1 MSDLMEKKGRS
12 SFGSKF
18 GFIMAAVGSA
28 VGLGNIWRFP
38 YIAAKFGGGLFL
50 LLYLVIVAVL
60 GFTMLTLEFTI
71 GRNRNANVID
81 AFAVGKKKRSYI
93 GWLCILIPFLIVSY
107 YNVIGGW
114 ILKYLFAFFDGGS
127 MFATGDYKGAFTG
140 FVSDYNASS
149 EMTALFL
156 ILCLAVLIFGVQKG
170 IEKVSKIMMP
180 LLFGMLVFMAIVSL
194 TRPNALEGLA
204 YLFVPNFESIAEN
217 GGFLQMLSAAT
228 GQAFYSLSV
237 GMGIAVTYG
246 SYLKKDQSI
255 PQNALSVCG
264 LDTLV
269 AIFSGVAVLPAVF
282 SLPSIT
288 LNDVQGA
295 GLVFKVFPAIF
306 ADMGAFGT
314 IVAIIFFLLVLF
326 AAWTSAISLLEVLI
340 SALEEKTKISRKMA
354 TLIVGLVI
362 FVTSILV
369 AHSQSGMFGVD
380 LLDLFDSLT
389 TYVMLPLTGLLMCF
403 FLVKVIGMSKAKE
416 ELLLNCKTQKLGKV
430 WEIAIKFV
438 VPVLITFILVMGIL
452 TWTKV
457 I

>member
-38 YIAAKFGGGLFL
+38 YVAGTYGGGLFL
-50 LLYLVIVAVL
+50 LLYIVIVAIL
-60 GFTMLTLEFTI
+60 GFSMLTLEFVI
-71 GRNRNANVID
+71 GRNRNANVVD

-114 ILKYLFAFFDGGS
+114 IVKYLSIYVTGGS
-127 MFATGDYKGAFTG
+127 FTENGYDGTFSAFI
-140 FVSDYNASS
+140 SDPVASGVF
-149 EMTALFL
+149 TIIFLALC
-156 ILCLAVLIFGVQKG
+156 ITVLIFGVQKG

-180 LLFGMLVFMAIVSL
+180 ALFVMLVFMAVISL
-194 TRPNALEGLA
+194 TMPGAIEGLKFM
-204 YLFVPNFESIAEN
+204 FVPNFESIEAN

-264 LDTLV
+264 LDTMV
-269 AIFSGVAVLPAVF
+269 AIFSGLAVLPAIFAVGIA
-282 SLPSIT
+282 PSA
-288 LNDVQGA
+288 GP
-295 GLVFKVFPAIF
+295 GLVFISFPAVF
-306 ADMGAFGT
+306 ESLGGFG
-314 IVAIIFFLLVLF
+314 IVAGILFFTLVLF

-340 SALEEKTKISRKMA
+340 SALEEKTKLSRKGA
-354 TLIVGLVI
+354 TLVVAVVI
-362 FVTSILV
+362 SITSILV
-369 AHSQSGMFGVD
+369 AISMQPEGLFGVN

-403 FLVKVIGMSKAKE
+403 FLVKVIGMKTAKE
-416 ELLLNCKTQKLGKV
+416 ELLLNCKVQKLGRV
-430 WEIAIKFV
+430 WGIAIKFI
-438 VPVLITFILVMGIL
+438 VPVLIAFILVMGIL
-452 TWTKV
+452 TWTG
-457 I
+457 II

>member
-1 MSDLMEKKGRS
+1 MLDSMEKKGRS

-38 YIAAKFGGGLFL
+38 YIAGTYGGGLFL
-50 LLYLVIVAVL
+50 LLYIAIVAIL
-60 GFTMLTLEFTI
+60 GFSMLTLEFVI

-81 AFAVGKKKRSYI
+81 AFATGKKKRSYI

-114 ILKYLFAFFDGGS
+114 IIKYLTIFVTGGDFGS
-127 MFATGDYKGAFTG
+127 AGYEGTFGEFT
-140 FVSDYNASS
+140 SDPVASGVF
-149 EMTALFL
+149 TIIFLALC
-156 ILCLAVLIFGVQKG
+156 IIVLIFGVQKG
-170 IEKVSKIMMP
+170 IEKVSKILMP
-180 LLFGMLVFMAIVSL
+180 ALFVMLVFMAIVSL
-194 TRPNALEGLA
+194 TMPGAIEGLKFM
-204 YLFVPNFESIAEN
+204 FVPNFESIEAN

-264 LDTLV
+264 LDTMV
-269 AIFSGVAVLPAVF
+269 AIFSGLAVLPAIFAVGIA
-282 SLPSIT
+282 PSA
-288 LNDVQGA
+288 GP
-295 GLVFKVFPAIF
+295 GLVFISFPAVF
-306 ADMGAFGT
+306 ESLGGFGV
-314 IVAIIFFLLVLF
+314 VAGILFFLLVLF

-340 SALEEKTKISRKMA
+340 SALEEKTKLSRKGA
-354 TLIVGLVI
+354 TLVVAVVI
-362 FVTSILV
+362 SITSILV
-369 AHSQSGMFGVD
+369 AISMQPEGLFGIN

-403 FLVKVIGMSKAKE
+403 FLIKVIGMKTAKE
-416 ELLLNCKTQKLGKV
+416 ELLLNCKVKKLGKV
-430 WEIAIKFV
+430 WEFAIKFV
-438 VPVLITFILVMGIL
+438 VPVLIAFILVMGIL

>member
-1 MSDLMEKKGRS
+1 MLDSMENKGRS

-38 YIAAKFGGGLFL
+38 YIAGTYGGGLFL
-50 LLYLVIVAVL
+50 LLYIAIVAIL
-60 GFTMLTLEFTI
+60 GFSMLTLEFVI

-81 AFAVGKKKRSYI
+81 AFATGKKKRSYI

-114 ILKYLFAFFDGGS
+114 IIKYLTIFVTGGDFGS
-127 MFATGDYKGAFTG
+127 VGYEGTFGEFT
-140 FVSDYNASS
+140 SDPVASGVF
-149 EMTALFL
+149 TIIFLALC
-156 ILCLAVLIFGVQKG
+156 IIVLIFGVQKG
-170 IEKVSKIMMP
+170 IEKVSKILMP
-180 LLFGMLVFMAIVSL
+180 ALFVMLVFMAIVSL
-194 TRPNALEGLA
+194 TMPGAIEGLKFM
-204 YLFVPNFESIAEN
+204 FVPNFESIAEN

-264 LDTLV
+264 LDTMV
-269 AIFSGVAVLPAVF
+269 AIFSGLAVLPAIFAVGIA
-282 SLPSIT
+282 PSA
-288 LNDVQGA
+288 GP
-295 GLVFKVFPAIF
+295 GLVFISFPAVF
-306 ADMGAFGT
+306 ESLGGFGV
-314 IVAIIFFLLVLF
+314 VAGILFFLLVLF

-340 SALEEKTKISRKMA
+340 SALEEKTKLSRKGA
-354 TLIVGLVI
+354 TLVVAVVI
-362 FVTSILV
+362 SITSILV
-369 AHSQSGMFGVD
+369 AISMQPEGLFGVN

-403 FLVKVIGMSKAKE
+403 FLIKVIGMKTAKE
-416 ELLLNCKTQKLGKV
+416 ELLLNCKVKKLGKV
-430 WEIAIKFV
+430 WEFAIKFV
-438 VPVLITFILVMGIL
+438 VPVLIAFILVMGIL

>member
-38 YIAAKFGGGLFL
+38 YIAGTYGGGLFL
-50 LLYLVIVAVL
+50 LLYIAIVAIL
-60 GFTMLTLEFTI
+60 GFSMLTLEFTI
-71 GRNRNANVID
+71 GRHKNANVLD

-114 ILKYLFAFFDGGS
+114 IIKYLTIFVTGGDFGS
-127 MFATGDYKGAFTG
+127 AGYEGTFGEFT
-140 FVSDYNASS
+140 SDPVASGVF
-149 EMTALFL
+149 TVIFLALC
-156 ILCLAVLIFGVQKG
+156 IIVLIFGVQKG

-180 LLFGMLVFMAIVSL
+180 ALFVMLVFMAVVSL
-194 TRPNALEGLA
+194 TMPGAIEGLKFM
-204 YLFVPNFESIAEN
+204 FVPNFESIAEN

-264 LDTLV
+264 LDTMV
-269 AIFSGVAVLPAVF
+269 AIFSGLAVLPAIF
-282 SLPSIT
+282 SVGITPSA
-288 LNDVQGA
+288 GP
-295 GLVFKVFPAIF
+295 GLVFISFPAVF
-306 ADMGAFGT
+306 EALGGFG
-314 IVAIIFFLLVLF
+314 IVVGVIFFLLVLF

-340 SALEEKTKISRKMA
+340 SALEEKTKLSRKGA
-354 TLIVGLVI
+354 TLVVAAVI
-362 FVTSILV
+362 TVTSILV
-369 AHSQSGMFGVD
+369 AISMQPEGLFGVN

-403 FLVKVIGMSKAKE
+403 FLIKVIGMKNAKE
-416 ELLLNCKTQKLGKV
+416 ELLLNCKSQKLGKV
-430 WEIAIKFV
+430 WEVAIKYV
-438 VPVLITFILVMGIL
+438 VPVLIAFILVMGIL
-452 TWTKV
+452 TWTK
-457 I
+457 II

>member
-1 MSDLMEKKGRS
+1 MLDSMENKGRS

-38 YIAAKFGGGLFL
+38 YIAGTYGGGLFL
-50 LLYLVIVAVL
+50 LLYIAIVAIL
-60 GFTMLTLEFTI
+60 GFSMLTLEFVI

-81 AFAVGKKKRSYI
+81 AFATGKKKRSYI
-93 GWLCILIPFLIVSY
+93 GWLCIIIPFLIVSY

-114 ILKYLFAFFDGGS
+114 IIKYLTIFVTGGDFGS
-127 MFATGDYKGAFTG
+127 AGYEGTFGEFT
-140 FVSDYNASS
+140 SDPVASGVF
-149 EMTALFL
+149 TIIFLALC
-156 ILCLAVLIFGVQKG
+156 IIVLIFGVQKG
-170 IEKVSKIMMP
+170 IEKVSKILMP
-180 LLFGMLVFMAIVSL
+180 ALFVMLVFMAIVSL
-194 TRPNALEGLA
+194 TMPGAIEGLKFM
-204 YLFVPNFESIAEN
+204 FVPNFESIEAN

-264 LDTLV
+264 LDTMV
-269 AIFSGVAVLPAVF
+269 AIFSGLAVLPAIFAVGIA
-282 SLPSIT
+282 PSA
-288 LNDVQGA
+288 GP
-295 GLVFKVFPAIF
+295 GLVFISFPAVF
-306 ADMGAFGT
+306 ESLGGFGV
-314 IVAIIFFLLVLF
+314 VAGILFFLLVLF

-340 SALEEKTKISRKMA
+340 SALEEKTKLSRKGA
-354 TLIVGLVI
+354 TLVVAVVI
-362 FVTSILV
+362 SITSILV
-369 AHSQSGMFGVD
+369 AISMQPEGLFGVN

-403 FLVKVIGMSKAKE
+403 FLIKVIGMKTAKE
-416 ELLLNCKTQKLGKV
+416 ELLLNCKVKKLGSV
-430 WEIAIKFV
+430 WEFAIKFV
-438 VPVLITFILVMGIL
+438 VPVLIAFILVMGIL

>member
-38 YIAAKFGGGLFL
+38 YIAGTYGGGLFL
-50 LLYLVIVAVL
+50 LLYIAIVAIL
-60 GFTMLTLEFTI
+60 GFSMLTLEFTI
-71 GRNRNANVID
+71 GRHKNANVLD

-114 ILKYLFAFFDGGS
+114 IIKYLTIFVTGGDFGS
-127 MFATGDYKGAFTG
+127 AGYEGTFGEFT
-140 FVSDYNASS
+140 SDPVASGVF
-149 EMTALFL
+149 TVIFLALC
-156 ILCLAVLIFGVQKG
+156 IIVLIFGVQKG

-180 LLFGMLVFMAIVSL
+180 ALFVMLVFMAIVSL
-194 TRPNALEGLA
+194 TMPGAIEGLKFM
-204 YLFVPNFESIAEN
+204 FVPNFESIAEN

-264 LDTLV
+264 LDTMV
-269 AIFSGVAVLPAVF
+269 AIFSGLAVLPAIF
-282 SLPSIT
+282 SVGITPSA
-288 LNDVQGA
+288 GP
-295 GLVFKVFPAIF
+295 GLVFISFPAVF
-306 ADMGAFGT
+306 EALGGFG
-314 IVAIIFFLLVLF
+314 IVVGVIFFLLVLF

-340 SALEEKTKISRKMA
+340 SALEEKTKLSRKGA
-354 TLIVGLVI
+354 TLVVAAVI
-362 FVTSILV
+362 TVTSILV
-369 AHSQSGMFGVD
+369 AISMQPEGLFGVN

-403 FLVKVIGMSKAKE
+403 FLVKVIGMKNAKE
-416 ELLLNCKTQKLGKV
+416 ELLLNCKSQKLGKV
-430 WEIAIKFV
+430 WEVAIKYV
-438 VPVLITFILVMGIL
+438 VPVLIAFILVMGIL

>member
-1 MSDLMEKKGRS
+1 MLDSMENKGRS

-38 YIAAKFGGGLFL
+38 YIAGTYGGGLFL
-50 LLYLVIVAVL
+50 LLYIAIVAIL
-60 GFTMLTLEFTI
+60 GFSMLTLEFVI

-81 AFAVGKKKRSYI
+81 AFATGKKKRSYI

-114 ILKYLFAFFDGGS
+114 IIKYLTIFVTGGDFGS
-127 MFATGDYKGAFTG
+127 AGYEGTFGEFT
-140 FVSDYNASS
+140 SDPVASGVF
-149 EMTALFL
+149 TIIFLALC
-156 ILCLAVLIFGVQKG
+156 IIVLIFGVQKG
-170 IEKVSKIMMP
+170 IEKVSKILMP
-180 LLFGMLVFMAIVSL
+180 ALFVMLVFMAIVSL
-194 TRPNALEGLA
+194 TMPGAIEGLKFM
-204 YLFVPNFESIAEN
+204 FVPNFESIEAN

-264 LDTLV
+264 LDTMV
-269 AIFSGVAVLPAVF
+269 AIFSGLAVLPAIFAVGIA
-282 SLPSIT
+282 PSA
-288 LNDVQGA
+288 GP
-295 GLVFKVFPAIF
+295 GLVFISFPAVF
-306 ADMGAFGT
+306 ESLGGFGV
-314 IVAIIFFLLVLF
+314 VAGILFFLLVLF

-340 SALEEKTKISRKMA
+340 SALEEKTKLSRKGA
-354 TLIVGLVI
+354 TLVVAVVI
-362 FVTSILV
+362 SITSILV
-369 AHSQSGMFGVD
+369 AISMQPEGLFGVN

-403 FLVKVIGMSKAKE
+403 FLIKVIGMKAAKE
-416 ELLLNCKTQKLGKV
+416 ELLLNCKVKKLGSV
-430 WEIAIKFV
+430 WEFAIKFV
-438 VPVLITFILVMGIL
+438 VPVLIAFILVMGIL

>member
-50 LLYLVIVAVL
+50 LLYLVIVVVL
-60 GFTMLTLEFTI
+60 GFSMLTLEFTI
-71 GRNRNANVID
+71 GRNRNANVLD

-114 ILKYLFAFFDGGS
+114 ILKYLTAFIGGGK
-127 MFATGDYKGAFTG
+127 MFEDGDYAGSFGG
-140 FVSDYNASS
+140 FVGDPVMSS
-149 EMTALFL
+149 VFTVIFLALC
-156 ILCLAVLIFGVQKG
+156 IIVLIFGVQKG
-170 IEKVSKIMMP
+170 IEKVSKFMMP
-180 LLFGMLVFMAIVSL
+180 ALFVMLVFMAIVSL

-204 YLFVPNFESIAEN
+204 YLFVPNFDSIAEN

-255 PQNALSVCG
+255 PQNAISVCG
-264 LDTLV
+264 LDTMV

-282 SLPSIT
+282 SLPGIT
-288 LNDVQGA
+288 LGDVQGA

-306 ADMGAFGT
+306 ADMGVFGS
-314 IVAIIFFLLVLF
+314 IVAVIFFLLVLF

-340 SALEEKTKISRKMA
+340 SALEEKTKLSRKGA
-354 TLIVGLVI
+354 TLVVGGVI
-362 FVTSILV
+362 LVTSVLV
-369 AHSQSGMFGVD
+369 SVSQSGLLGVD
-380 LLDLFDSLT
+380 LLDVFDSLT

-403 FLVKVIGMSKAKE
+403 FLVKVIGMKNAKE
-416 ELLLNCKTQKLGKV
+416 ELLINCKSKKLGSV
-430 WEIAIKFV
+430 WEVAIKYV
-438 VPVLITFILVMGIL
+438 VPVLIAFILVMGIL

>member
-1 MSDLMEKKGRS
+1 MLDSMEKKGRS

-38 YIAAKFGGGLFL
+38 YIAGTYGGGLFL
-50 LLYLVIVAVL
+50 LLYIAIVAIL
-60 GFTMLTLEFTI
+60 GFSMLTLEFVI

-81 AFAVGKKKRSYI
+81 AFATGKKKRSYI

-114 ILKYLFAFFDGGS
+114 IIKYLTIFVTGGDFGS
-127 MFATGDYKGAFTG
+127 AGYEGTFGEFT
-140 FVSDYNASS
+140 SDPVASGVF
-149 EMTALFL
+149 TIIFLALC
-156 ILCLAVLIFGVQKG
+156 IIVLIFGVQKG
-170 IEKVSKIMMP
+170 IEKVSKILMP
-180 LLFGMLVFMAIVSL
+180 ALFVMLVFMAIVSL
-194 TRPNALEGLA
+194 TMPGAIEGLKFM
-204 YLFVPNFESIAEN
+204 FVPNFESIEAN

-264 LDTLV
+264 LDTMV
-269 AIFSGVAVLPAVF
+269 AIFSGLAVLPAIFAVGIA
-282 SLPSIT
+282 PSA
-288 LNDVQGA
+288 GP
-295 GLVFKVFPAIF
+295 GLVFISFPAVF
-306 ADMGAFGT
+306 ESLGGFGV
-314 IVAIIFFLLVLF
+314 VAGILFFLLVLF

-340 SALEEKTKISRKMA
+340 SALEEKTKLSRKGA
-354 TLIVGLVI
+354 TLVVAVVI
-362 FVTSILV
+362 SITSILV
-369 AHSQSGMFGVD
+369 AISMQPEGLFGVN

-403 FLVKVIGMSKAKE
+403 FLIKVIGMKTAKE
-416 ELLLNCKTQKLGKV
+416 ELLLNCKVKKLGSV
-430 WEIAIKFV
+430 WEFAIKFV
-438 VPVLITFILVMGIL
+438 VPVLIAFILVMGIL

>member
-1 MSDLMEKKGRS
+1 MSHLMENKGRS

-38 YIAAKFGGGLFL
+38 YIAGTYGGGLFL
-50 LLYLVIVAVL
+50 LLYIAIVAIL
-60 GFTMLTLEFTI
+60 GFSMLTLEFVI

-81 AFAVGKKKRSYI
+81 AFATGKKKRSYI
-93 GWLCILIPFLIVSY
+93 GWLCIIIPFLIVSY

-114 ILKYLFAFFDGGS
+114 IIKYLTIFVTGGDFGS
-127 MFATGDYKGAFTG
+127 AGYEGTFGEFT
-140 FVSDYNASS
+140 SDPVASGVF
-149 EMTALFL
+149 TIIFLALC
-156 ILCLAVLIFGVQKG
+156 IIVLIFGVQKG
-170 IEKVSKIMMP
+170 IEKVSKILMP
-180 LLFGMLVFMAIVSL
+180 ALFVMLVFMAIVSL
-194 TRPNALEGLA
+194 TMPGAIEGLKFM
-204 YLFVPNFESIAEN
+204 FVPNFESIEAN

-264 LDTLV
+264 LDTIV
-269 AIFSGVAVLPAVF
+269 AIFSGLAVLPAIFAVGIA
-282 SLPSIT
+282 PSA
-288 LNDVQGA
+288 GP
-295 GLVFKVFPAIF
+295 GLVFISFPAVF
-306 ADMGAFGT
+306 ESLGGFGV
-314 IVAIIFFLLVLF
+314 VAGILFFLLVLF

-340 SALEEKTKISRKMA
+340 SALEEKTKLSRKGA
-354 TLIVGLVI
+354 TLVVAVVI
-362 FVTSILV
+362 SITSILV
-369 AHSQSGMFGVD
+369 AISMQPEGLFGVN

-403 FLVKVIGMSKAKE
+403 FLIKVIGMKTAKE
-416 ELLLNCKTQKLGKV
+416 ELLLNCKVQKLGKV
-430 WEIAIKFV
+430 WEFAIKFV
-438 VPVLITFILVMGIL
+438 VPVLIAFILVMGIL

>member
-38 YIAAKFGGGLFL
+38 YIAGTYGGGLFL
-50 LLYLVIVAVL
+50 LLYIAIVAIL
-60 GFTMLTLEFTI
+60 GFSMLTLEFVI

-81 AFAVGKKKRSYI
+81 AFATGKKKRSYI
-93 GWLCILIPFLIVSY
+93 GWLCIIIPFLIVSY

-114 ILKYLFAFFDGGS
+114 IIKYLTIFVTGGNFGS
-127 MFATGDYKGAFTG
+127 AGYEGTFSEFT
-140 FVSDYNASS
+140 SDPVASGVF
-149 EMTALFL
+149 TIIFLALC
-156 ILCLAVLIFGVQKG
+156 IIVLIFGVQKG
-170 IEKVSKIMMP
+170 IEKVSKILMP
-180 LLFGMLVFMAIVSL
+180 ALFVMLVFMAIVSL
-194 TRPNALEGLA
+194 TMPGAIEGLKFM
-204 YLFVPNFESIAEN
+204 FVPNFESIAEN

-264 LDTLV
+264 LDTIV
-269 AIFSGVAVLPAVF
+269 AIFSGLAVLPAIFAVGIA
-282 SLPSIT
+282 PSA
-288 LNDVQGA
+288 GP
-295 GLVFKVFPAIF
+295 GLVFISFPAVF
-306 ADMGAFGT
+306 ESLGGFG
-314 IVAIIFFLLVLF
+314 IVAGILFFLLVLF

-340 SALEEKTKISRKMA
+340 SALDEKTKLSRKGA
-354 TLIVGLVI
+354 TLVVAVVI
-362 FVTSILV
+362 SVTSILV
-369 AHSQSGMFGVD
+369 AISMQPEGLFGVN

-403 FLVKVIGMSKAKE
+403 FLIKVIGMKTAKE
-416 ELLLNCKTQKLGKV
+416 ELLLNCKVQKLGKV
-430 WEIAIKFV
+430 WEFAIKFV
-438 VPVLITFILVMGIL
+438 VPVLIAFILVMGIL

>member
-1 MSDLMEKKGRS
+1 MSHLMENKGRS

-38 YIAAKFGGGLFL
+38 YIAGTYGGGLFL
-50 LLYLVIVAVL
+50 LLYIAIVAIL
-60 GFTMLTLEFTI
+60 GFSMLTLEFVI

-93 GWLCILIPFLIVSY
+93 GWLCIIIPFLIVSY

-114 ILKYLFAFFDGGS
+114 IIKYLAI
-127 MFATGDYKGAFTG
+127 FATGGDFGSAGYEGTFGSFT
-140 FVSDYNASS
+140 SDPVASGVF
-149 EMTALFL
+149 TIIFLALC
-156 ILCLAVLIFGVQKG
+156 IIVLIFGVQKG
-170 IEKVSKIMMP
+170 IEKVSKVLMP
-180 LLFGMLVFMAIVSL
+180 ALFVMLVFMAIVSL
-194 TRPNALEGLA
+194 TMPGAIEGLKFM
-204 YLFVPNFESIAEN
+204 FVPNFESIEAN

-264 LDTLV
+264 LDTIV
-269 AIFSGVAVLPAVF
+269 AIFSGLAVLPAIFAVGIA
-282 SLPSIT
+282 PSA
-288 LNDVQGA
+288 GP
-295 GLVFKVFPAIF
+295 GLVFISFPAVF
-306 ADMGAFGT
+306 ESLGGFGV
-314 IVAIIFFLLVLF
+314 VAGVLFFLLVLF

-340 SALEEKTKISRKMA
+340 SALEEKTKLSRKGA
-354 TLIVGLVI
+354 TLVVAVVI
-362 FVTSILV
+362 SITSILV
-369 AHSQSGMFGVD
+369 AISMQPEGLFGVN

-403 FLVKVIGMSKAKE
+403 FLIKVIGMKTAKE
-416 ELLLNCKTQKLGKV
+416 ELLLNCKVQKLGKV
-430 WEIAIKFV
+430 WEFAIKFV
-438 VPVLITFILVMGIL
+438 VPVLIAFILVMGIL

>member
-1 MSDLMEKKGRS
+1 MLDSMENKGRS

-38 YIAAKFGGGLFL
+38 YVAAKFGGGLFL
-50 LLYLVIVAVL
+50 MLYLVIVVVL
-60 GFTMLTLEFTI
+60 GFSMLTLEFTI
-71 GRNRNANVID
+71 GRNRNANVLD
-81 AFAVGKKKRSYI
+81 AFATGKKKRSYI

-114 ILKYLFAFFDGGS
+114 ILKYLTAFFDGGS
-127 MFATGDYKGAFTG
+127 MFEGGDYAGAFGG
-140 FVSDYNASS
+140 FVGDPVWSS
-149 EMTALFL
+149 VFTVIFL
-156 ILCLAVLIFGVQKG
+156 GLCIGVLIFGVQKG
-170 IEKVSKIMMP
+170 IEKLSKILMP
-180 LLFGMLVFMAIVSL
+180 ALFFMLVFMAIVSL
-194 TRPNALEGLA
+194 TRPNAMEGLA
-204 YLFVPNFESIAEN
+204 YLFVPNFDSIAEN
-217 GGFLQMLSAAT
+217 GGFLPMLSAAT

-255 PQNALSVCG
+255 PQNAISVCG

-306 ADMGAFGT
+306 ADMGGFGT
-314 IVAIIFFLLVLF
+314 VVAIIFFLLVLF

-340 SALEEKTKISRKMA
+340 SALDEKTKLSRKGA
-354 TLIVGLVI
+354 TLVVGGVI
-362 FVTSILV
+362 LVTSVLV
-369 AHSQSGMFGVD
+369 SISQSGLLGVD
-380 LLDLFDSLT
+380 LLDVFDSLT

-403 FLVKVIGMSKAKE
+403 FLVKVIGMKAAKE
-416 ELLLNCKTQKLGKV
+416 ELLLNCKAQKLSKV

>member
-38 YIAAKFGGGLFL
+38 YIAGTYGGGLFL
-50 LLYLVIVAVL
+50 LLYIAIVAIL
-60 GFTMLTLEFTI
+60 GFSMLTLEFTI
-71 GRNRNANVID
+71 GRHKNSNVLD

-114 ILKYLFAFFDGGS
+114 IIKYLTIFVTGGDFGS
-127 MFATGDYKGAFTG
+127 AGYEGTFGEFT
-140 FVSDYNASS
+140 SDPVASGVF
-149 EMTALFL
+149 TVIFLALC
-156 ILCLAVLIFGVQKG
+156 IIVLIFGVQKG

-180 LLFGMLVFMAIVSL
+180 ALFVMLVFMAIVSL
-194 TRPNALEGLA
+194 TMPGAIEGLKFM
-204 YLFVPNFESIAEN
+204 FVPNFESIEAN

-264 LDTLV
+264 LDTMV
-269 AIFSGVAVLPAVF
+269 AIFSGLAVLPAIF
-282 SLPSIT
+282 SVGITPSA
-288 LNDVQGA
+288 GP
-295 GLVFKVFPAIF
+295 GLVFISFPAVF
-306 ADMGAFGT
+306 EALGGFG
-314 IVAIIFFLLVLF
+314 VVVGVIFFLLVLF

-340 SALEEKTKISRKMA
+340 SALEEKTKLSRKGA
-354 TLIVGLVI
+354 TLVVAAVI
-362 FVTSILV
+362 TVTSILV
-369 AHSQSGMFGVD
+369 AISMQPEGLFGVN

-403 FLVKVIGMSKAKE
+403 FLVKVIGMKNAKE
-416 ELLLNCKTQKLGKV
+416 ELLLNCKSQKLGKV
-430 WEIAIKFV
+430 WEVAIKYV
-438 VPVLITFILVMGIL
+438 VPVLIAFILVMGIL

>member
-38 YIAAKFGGGLFL
+38 YIASTYGGGLFL
-50 LLYLVIVAVL
+50 LLYIAIVAIL
-60 GFTMLTLEFTI
+60 GFSMLTLEFTI
-71 GRNRNANVID
+71 GRHKNANVLD

-114 ILKYLFAFFDGGS
+114 IIKYLTIFVTGGDFGS
-127 MFATGDYKGAFTG
+127 AGYEGTFGEFT
-140 FVSDYNASS
+140 SDPVASGVF
-149 EMTALFL
+149 TVIFLALC
-156 ILCLAVLIFGVQKG
+156 IIVLIFGVQKG

-180 LLFGMLVFMAIVSL
+180 ALFVMLVFMAVVSL
-194 TRPNALEGLA
+194 TMPGAIEGLKFM
-204 YLFVPNFESIAEN
+204 FVPNFESIAEN

-264 LDTLV
+264 LDTMV
-269 AIFSGVAVLPAVF
+269 AIFSGLAVLPAIF
-282 SLPSIT
+282 SVGITPSA
-288 LNDVQGA
+288 GP
-295 GLVFKVFPAIF
+295 GLVFISFPAVF
-306 ADMGAFGT
+306 EALGGFG
-314 IVAIIFFLLVLF
+314 IVVGVIFFLLVLF

-340 SALEEKTKISRKMA
+340 SALEEKTKLSRKGA
-354 TLIVGLVI
+354 TLVVAAVI
-362 FVTSILV
+362 TVTSILV
-369 AHSQSGMFGVD
+369 AISMQPEGLFGVN

-403 FLVKVIGMSKAKE
+403 FLVKVIGMKNAKE
-416 ELLLNCKTQKLGKV
+416 ELLLNCKSQKLGKV
-430 WEIAIKFV
+430 WEVAIKYV
-438 VPVLITFILVMGIL
+438 VPVLIAFILVMGIL

>member
-1 MSDLMEKKGRS
+1 MLDSMENKGRS

-38 YIAAKFGGGLFL
+38 YIAGTYGGGLFL
-50 LLYLVIVAVL
+50 LLYIAIVAIL
-60 GFTMLTLEFTI
+60 GFSMLTLEFVI

-81 AFAVGKKKRSYI
+81 AFATGKKKRSYI
-93 GWLCILIPFLIVSY
+93 GWLCIIIPFLIVSY

-114 ILKYLFAFFDGGS
+114 IIKYLTIFVTGGDFGS
-127 MFATGDYKGAFTG
+127 AGYEGTFGEFT
-140 FVSDYNASS
+140 SDPVASGVF
-149 EMTALFL
+149 TIIFLALC
-156 ILCLAVLIFGVQKG
+156 IIVLIFGVQKG
-170 IEKVSKIMMP
+170 IEKVSKILMP
-180 LLFGMLVFMAIVSL
+180 ALFVMLVFMAIVSL
-194 TRPNALEGLA
+194 TMPGAIEGLKFM
-204 YLFVPNFESIAEN
+204 FVPNFESIEAN

-264 LDTLV
+264 LDTMV
-269 AIFSGVAVLPAVF
+269 AIFSGLAVLPAIFAVGIA
-282 SLPSIT
+282 PSA
-288 LNDVQGA
+288 GP
-295 GLVFKVFPAIF
+295 GLVFISFPAVF
-306 ADMGAFGT
+306 ESLGGFGV
-314 IVAIIFFLLVLF
+314 VAGILFFLLVLF

-340 SALEEKTKISRKMA
+340 SALEEKTKLSRKGA
-354 TLIVGLVI
+354 TLVVAVVI
-362 FVTSILV
+362 SITSILV
-369 AHSQSGMFGVD
+369 AISMQPEGLFGVN

-403 FLVKVIGMSKAKE
+403 FLIKVIGMKAAKE
-416 ELLLNCKTQKLGKV
+416 ELLLNCKVKKLGSV
-430 WEIAIKFV
+430 WEFAIKFV
-438 VPVLITFILVMGIL
+438 VPVLIAFILVMGIL